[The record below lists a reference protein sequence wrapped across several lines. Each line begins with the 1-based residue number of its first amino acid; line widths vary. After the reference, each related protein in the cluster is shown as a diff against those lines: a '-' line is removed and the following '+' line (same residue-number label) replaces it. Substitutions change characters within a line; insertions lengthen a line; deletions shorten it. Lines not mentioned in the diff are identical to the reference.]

1 MEGRVPSW
9 GWSSGGRNG
18 RTSVDE
24 AIPVRVDKIK
34 RRRRQQ
40 GNDFL
45 GPDFQ
50 HGVLF

>member
-1 MEGRVPSW
+1 MGLEQWRSQ
-9 GWSSGGRNG
+9 R